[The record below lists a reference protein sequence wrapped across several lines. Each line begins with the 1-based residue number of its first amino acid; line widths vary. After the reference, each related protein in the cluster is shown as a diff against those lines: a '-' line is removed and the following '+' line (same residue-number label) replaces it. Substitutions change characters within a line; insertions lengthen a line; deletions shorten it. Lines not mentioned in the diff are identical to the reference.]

1 MFCIREVETLGDSM
15 RGNLQAVK
23 KVLSELNVILSKDQ
37 KRQSIKILT
46 IIIFSAGFELI
57 GITAILPFLQVIL
70 TPEVVMNHELAQ
82 PIVHIF
88 HIENDTQMLI
98 LMGTGV
104 ILIYII
110 KNLYMLFSYY
120 MQYDYSTKI
129 QKELSI

>member
-110 KNLYMLFSYY
+110 KNLYIYP
-120 MQYDYSTKI
+120 
-129 QKELSI
+129 